1 MTSGDLISL
10 LGYYIGI
17 LAIAL
22 AFFATQIEAWK
33 SRVLTLE
40 SEWSEA
46 EQRANTQV
54 RLKQRG
60 EKAALKG
67 ASPIFSLVAPVV
79 LGIALLVLGYLA
91 LRKASSDVSQG
102 DFAVFLLAPSVILIL
117 LYLWYGISS
126 LTSGNNKLD
135 ALKTNN

>member
-33 SRVLTLE
+33 SGVLALE

-46 EQRANTQV
+46 EQKANTQV
-54 RLKQRG
+54 RLKQQSER
-60 EKAALKG
+60 ATLKG
-67 ASPIFSLVAPVV
+67 SKPLFALIAPVV
-79 LGIALLVLGYLA
+79 LGVALLVLGYKA
-91 LRKASSDVSQG
+91 LLKAKPEVPHSD
-102 DFAVFLLAPSVILIL
+102 FEVFLLAPSIILVL
-117 LYLWYGISS
+117 LYLLYGTKVIW
-126 LTSGNNKLD
+126 SGSKKL
-135 ALKTNN
+135 ATLR

>member
-33 SRVLTLE
+33 ARVLALA

-46 EQRANTQV
+46 EQKANTQV
-54 RLKQRG
+54 RLKQQT
-60 EKAALKG
+60 EKATLKASKPLFAL
-67 ASPIFSLVAPVV
+67 IAPVV
-79 LGIALLVLGYLA
+79 LGAALLVLGHKALA
-91 LRKASSDVSQG
+91 KAQPGVTQSDFQ
-102 DFAVFLLAPSVILIL
+102 VFLLAPSIILLL
-117 LYLWYGISS
+117 LYLLYGILVLSS
-126 LTSGNNKLD
+126 GSKKLG
-135 ALKTNN
+135 